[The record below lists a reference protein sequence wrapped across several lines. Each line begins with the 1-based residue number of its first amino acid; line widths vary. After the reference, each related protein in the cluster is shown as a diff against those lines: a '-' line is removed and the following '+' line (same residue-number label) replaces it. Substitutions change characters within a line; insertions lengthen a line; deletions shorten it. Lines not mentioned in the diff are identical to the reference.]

1 MRWTFLIVLL
11 LLPAWAMAD
20 ERIVEFAADIVV
32 EPSGQMLVTERIT
45 VEARGRNIRRGI
57 YRDFPTRYRDHR
69 GRRVVVPLEVVSVT
83 RNGQPEPW
91 HTQRQLRGERIYFGS
106 PERMLQ
112 HGRHTYELTYRTA
125 RQVGFFDDFDELY
138 WNVTGLEW
146 DFRIESASARVRIPR
161 GASIGE
167 IRLDAYTGPEGAQGT
182 DFSAER
188 LSGSEVRFETTR
200 PLRSREGLTVVVGFP
215 RGLVVEPTAAERRAW
230 FWDDNRDALY
240 GLIGLLL
247 TLAWYLIAWLMV
259 GRAPPAGAIYPR
271 YQPPADYSPGML
283 RYVRRMGYD
292 HTCFAAALVSL
303 AVKGAIHLDKVGKT
317 YVASRGDGSTDSPTE
332 KALLDKL
339 TSGGRTLEFRSSNHA
354 RVKSV
359 IDAHKKALSR
369 RMEGHYFKLNR
380 IWLVPGI
387 VLSML
392 AVGSMLIPLSGEERM
407 ISMFLTVFAIIWNSA
422 VFAMAASMVRAWTNI
437 NSFWAAIAALITSI
451 FMLPFLAGGLAV
463 IGFYGLLVGVIPAVV
478 LAMAIVINIVF
489 WHLMRSP
496 TLRGR
501 KLLDQIEGLRLYL
514 TVAEREEIEQ
524 RHADA
529 PPQSFEEF
537 ERLLPHAVALDA
549 ANTWADRFADIVRQ
563 AEISGTAQN
572 RGWYGIGSS
581 SAGAGFDSRSFA
593 SGIGSSLAS
602 AVRSSASPPGSSSG
616 GGGGGSSGGG
626 GGGGGGGG
634 W

>member
-1 MRWTFLIVLL
+1 MRWKFLIVLL
-11 LLPAWAMAD
+11 LLPVWAMAD

-91 HTQRQLRGERIYFGS
+91 HTQRQLSGERIYFGS
-106 PERMLQ
+106 AERMLQ

-161 GASIGE
+161 GATVADL
-167 IRLDAYTGPEGAQGT
+167 RLDAYTGPAGAQGG
-182 DFSAER
+182 DFRAER

-200 PLRSREGLTVVVGFP
+200 VLRPGEGLTVVVGFP

-259 GRAPPAGAIYPR
+259 GRDPAAGAIYPR

-380 IWLVPGI
+380 LWLVPGI
-387 VLSML
+387 VLSIL

-422 VFAMAASMVRAWTNI
+422 VFAMAASMVRAWKNI
-437 NSFWAAIAALITSI
+437 NSFWAAITALITSI
-451 FMLPFLAGGLAV
+451 FMLPFFAAGLAV

-529 PPQSFEEF
+529 PPQGFEEF

-549 ANTWADRFADIVRQ
+549 ASTWADRFADIVRQ

-581 SAGAGFDSRSFA
+581 STGAGFDSRSFA
-593 SGIGSSLAS
+593 TGIGSSLAS
-602 AVRSSASPPGSSSG
+602 AARSSASPPGSSSG